1 MTLPKFTI
9 KKILIL
15 VTLLAVPGF
24 LYWMLTEKGK
34 NRYKSLPIFG
44 PKQVAS
50 TFHTVRRKQI
60 PDTIYHT
67 IRDFK
72 LSDQTQKEFK
82 FPADSPQIT
91 VVNFFFSRCDGFCP
105 AMNKQM
111 KRVAE
116 RFGTNTLLQFA
127 SISLDPEFDKPEVLA
142 AYAKSLNVNSE
153 KWFFLS
159 GDQTTILNLSK
170 QDFLLDAMPDPQ
182 HPGQFIHTSLL
193 ILIDP
198 QKRIR
203 GYYDALSKEQ
213 ADKLIDEIKVLIAEE
228 LRSRTTKNVR

>member
-1 MTLPKFTI
+1 MSLPKFTI

-44 PKQVAS
+44 PKQVAR

-72 LSDQTQKEFK
+72 LIDQNQKEFK
-82 FPADSPQIT
+82 FPADSHQIT

-142 AYAKSLNVNSE
+142 AYAKSLTINSK

-193 ILIDP
+193 VLIDP
-198 QKRIR
+198 QQRIR

-213 ADKLIDEIKVLIAEE
+213 VDKLIDEIKVLIAEE

>member
-1 MTLPKFTI
+1 MSLPKFTI

-34 NRYKSLPIFG
+34 NRYKALPIFG

-50 TFHTVRRKQI
+50 TFHTVRRKQV

-72 LSDQTQKEFK
+72 LRDQHNQDFK
-82 FPADSPQIT
+82 FPADSHQIT

-116 RFGTNTLLQFA
+116 RFGSNSLLRFA
-127 SISLDPEFDKPEVLA
+127 SISLDPEYDKPEVLA
-142 AYAKSLNVNSE
+142 AYAKTLNANSA
-153 KWFFLS
+153 KWFFLT
-159 GDQTTILNLSK
+159 GDQTAIFKLCK

-182 HPGQFIHTSLL
+182 HSGQYIHTSLL
-193 ILIDP
+193 VLLDP

-213 ADKLIDEIKVLIAEE
+213 VDKLMDEIKVLIAEE